1 MSFRTVREGGLPA
14 GRPERITPFHRVEGH
29 RVDVPRIV
37 AWAGIWN
44 LVAGGAGIVILSWYI
59 VGRYGLFAD
68 RMEKLDPLD

>member
-1 MSFRTVREGGLPA
+1 
-14 GRPERITPFHRVEGH
+14 
-29 RVDVPRIV
+29 V